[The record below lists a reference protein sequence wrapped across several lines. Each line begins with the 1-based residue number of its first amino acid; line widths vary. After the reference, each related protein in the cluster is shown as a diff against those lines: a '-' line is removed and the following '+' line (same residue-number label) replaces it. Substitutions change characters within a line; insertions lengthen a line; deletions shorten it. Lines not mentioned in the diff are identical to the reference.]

1 MSRFFFALFHQHQ
14 YFFSLKADI
23 ELGLKKDG
31 LGPLDGSSLEALL
44 KGEPMDK
51 RVAPE
56 LRGPEEDQNLAD
68 ITGTAG
74 ASSHSGS
81 TRVRKVYT

>member
-1 MSRFFFALFHQHQ
+1 MQLFSTNTCD
-14 YFFSLKADI
+14 FSLEADI

-31 LGPLDGSSLEALL
+31 IGPLDGSSLEALL

-51 RVAPE
+51 RAAPE
-56 LRGPEEDQNLAD
+56 LRGPEEDQSLAD

-81 TRVRKVYT
+81 TRVRKVSTL

>member
-1 MSRFFFALFHQHQ
+1 MSFSSTNTNTLF
-14 YFFSLKADI
+14 LKADL

-44 KGEPMDK
+44 KGESIDK
-51 RVAPE
+51 RAAPE
-56 LRGPEEDQNLAD
+56 LRHPEEEQSLAD

-81 TRVRKVYT
+81 TRVRKVSNKI